1 MNVDTVSATPPVQH
15 SPLAESAGDNF
26 QEGQSFQD
34 SQSIESLPRES
45 QPERSLPPGLPE
57 SPLRATASESAYPDS
72 DLLDSFSRAVISAV
86 EKISPSVVNVEVY
99 QANASRRG
107 SNRGRSDQPHERRGG
122 GSGFIFT
129 PDGLILT
136 NSHVVHDATR
146 IEVTLAD
153 GRRAPAHTIG
163 DDSATDLAVIRIDAS
178 GLQAVSLGDSQQL
191 RPGQMAIAI
200 GNPYGFQST
209 VTAGVISALGRSLR
223 SYSGRLI
230 EDVIQTDAALNP
242 GNSGGPLVNSRGEV
256 IGVNTATILPAQGIC
271 FAIGI
276 NTAKFVAS
284 RLLRDGKIRRSY
296 IGVSAQTVPIHR
308 RVVRFYSLPKETGV
322 VVVGIEEKSPAL
334 KAGLRDGDV
343 IVALDDKPIAGVDD
357 LHRLLTDAQV
367 GAKCQLTVIRHT
379 ERLEIQIFPEEAR

>member
-1 MNVDTVSATPPVQH
+1 MDFDFLS
-15 SPLAESAGDNF
+15 
-26 QEGQSFQD
+26 
-34 SQSIESLPRES
+34 
-45 QPERSLPPGLPE
+45 
-57 SPLRATASESAYPDS
+57 SESASSGSASPDPAS
-72 DLLDSFSRAVISAV
+72 VIGPTDAALFDAYSRAVMSAV
-86 EKISPSVVNVEVY
+86 EKVGPSVVNVEVH
-99 QANASRRG
+99 QSAGRARPGQPGERG
-107 SNRGRSDQPHERRGG
+107 GG
-122 GSGFIFT
+122 GSGFVFT

-146 IEVTLAD
+146 IEVTLSD
-153 GRRAPAHTIG
+153 GRKAPAHTVG
-163 DDSATDLAVIRIDAS
+163 DDPATDLAVIGVDLG
-178 GLQAVSLGDSQQL
+178 GLHTVQLGDSQQL
-191 RPGQMAIAI
+191 RSGQMAIAI

-242 GNSGGPLVNSRGEV
+242 GNSGGPLVNSHGEV

-284 RLLRDGKIRRSY
+284 RLLRDGRIRRSW

-308 RVVRFYSLPKETGV
+308 RVIRFYNLPQESGV
-322 VVVGIEEKSPAL
+322 VVLGVEDKSPAK
-334 KAGLRDGDV
+334 KAGLREGDV
-343 IVALDDKPIAGVDD
+343 IIALSAVPVAGVDD

-367 GAKCQLTVIRHT
+367 GVQCELGIIRHT
-379 ERLEIQIFPEEAR
+379 DRLNLEIAPEEGR